1 MSLPRSFLLAALVYA
16 LAGMGLGI
24 HMGIGQDFAA
34 APVHAHINL
43 VGWVTMAL
51 FGLIHRAYPALREIK
66 LAWPQFWICQA
77 GALLLVIGIA
87 RSIFADEHE
96 IVAVGS
102 VLTILSMV
110 LFLAMALIGLRD
122 EPTG

>member
-1 MSLPRSFLLAALVYA
+1 MSLPRSFLLLALTYA
-16 LAGMGLGI
+16 LAGMALGI

-51 FGLIHRAYPALREIK
+51 FGLIHRSFPTLAKSR

-77 GALLLVIGIA
+77 GALLLVVGIA
-87 RSIFADEHE
+87 RSIFAEEH
-96 IVAVGS
+96 ILAIIGS
-102 VLTILSMV
+102 NLTILSMV

-122 EPTG
+122 EPAR

>member
-1 MSLPRSFLLAALVYA
+1 MSLPRSFLLTAMVYA

-51 FGLIHRAYPALREIK
+51 FGLIHRAYPALGASK
-66 LAWPQFWICQA
+66 LAWPQFWITQV
-77 GALLLVIGIA
+77 GAILLVVGIA
-87 RSIFADEHE
+87 RSIFADEHV
-96 IVAVGS
+96 IVGIGS
-102 VLTILSMV
+102 ILTILAMV

-122 EPTG
+122 D